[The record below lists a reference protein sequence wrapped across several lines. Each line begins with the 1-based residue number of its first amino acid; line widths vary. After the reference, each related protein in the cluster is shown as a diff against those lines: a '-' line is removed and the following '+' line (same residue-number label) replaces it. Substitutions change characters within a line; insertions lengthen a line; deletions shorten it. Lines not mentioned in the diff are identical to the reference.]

1 MTAHP
6 DAAPRSTAEEF
17 VISRVFDAPRALV
30 FRAFAE
36 AERLAQWWGPKGFTI
51 HVSKLEF
58 RPGGVFHYRMAGPNG
73 HDMWGQFHYREI
85 VEPERIVFVNT
96 FSDPDGG
103 LTRAPFGPKFES
115 YPLEVLN
122 TVTLAEQDG
131 KTALTLRAAP
141 INATDAERAMF
152 ASMLDSMRQGYGGT
166 WDKLDAFLAREQA
179 AA

>member
-1 MTAHP
+1 MTARP
-6 DAAPRSTAEEF
+6 DVARAEGKEL
-17 VISRVFDAPRALV
+17 VIIRVFDAPRSLV
-30 FRAFAE
+30 FQAFAE
-36 AERLAQWWGPKGFTI
+36 AERLAQWWGPKGFAI

-103 LTRAPFGPKFES
+103 LTRAPFGPSFET

-122 TVTLAEQDG
+122 TVTLHEQDG
-131 KTALTLRAAP
+131 KTTLALRAAP
-141 INATDAERAMF
+141 IDATAAERATF
-152 ASMLDSMRQGYGGT
+152 EGFLNSMRQGYGGT
-166 WDKLDAFLAREQA
+166 WDQLDAYLAKEQA
-179 AA
+179 RA

>member
-1 MTAHP
+1 MTARP
-6 DAAPRSTAEEF
+6 DAARSEGTEL
-17 VISRVFDAPRALV
+17 VITRVFDAPRALV
-30 FRAFAE
+30 FQAFAE

-103 LTRAPFGPKFES
+103 LTRAPFGPSFET

-122 TVTLAEQDG
+122 AVTLVEQDG
-131 KTALTLRAAP
+131 KTTLTLRGAP
-141 INATDAERAMF
+141 INATAAERATYAGF
-152 ASMLDSMRQGYGGT
+152 LDSMRQGFGGT
-166 WDKLDAFLAREQA
+166 WDQLDAYLAREQA
-179 AA
+179 GA